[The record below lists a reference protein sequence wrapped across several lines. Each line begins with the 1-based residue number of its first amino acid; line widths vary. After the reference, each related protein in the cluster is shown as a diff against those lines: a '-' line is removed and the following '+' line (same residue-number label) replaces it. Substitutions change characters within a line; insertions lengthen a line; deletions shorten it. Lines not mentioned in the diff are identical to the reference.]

1 MKSKGRSVFH
11 RSFVAFAV
19 ILGGLLMAPAA
30 WSATTVLNPIMDS
43 YVDQNQAQ
51 VSSEYA
57 IDRIISF
64 VTKDEY
70 KDWTRGAK
78 IASFA
83 SKENAQYPKPVLIFE
98 YEYHPQEG
106 CSHVFWKNHP
116 DLWVGYTP
124 GALLKNVFTNSAGY
138 VYSKTTGKNAILY
151 NVGAKTLMEALGFP
165 DSDGPVGGAMILL
178 RNAVAALLNAADS
191 RVNYSL
197 DPTDVLTYVSNAL
210 QSGNRD
216 TMLALEK
223 QVDALNN
230 LGCPHED

>member
-1 MKSKGRSVFH
+1 MKTQGRSVFH
-11 RSFVAFAV
+11 QSFFAFV
-19 ILGGLLMAPAA
+19 LILVGFLMVPAA
-30 WSATTVLNPIMDS
+30 WSATTVLNSIMDS

-51 VSSEYA
+51 VYSEYA

-70 KDWTRGAK
+70 EDWTRGAK
-78 IASFA
+78 IASLA

-116 DLWVGYTP
+116 GLWVGYTP
-124 GALLKNVFTNSAGY
+124 GALLKNVFPNSAGY
-138 VYSKTTGKNAILY
+138 VYSKTTGNNAILY
-151 NVGAKTLMEALGFP
+151 IVGNKTLMEALEFP
-165 DSDGPVGGAMILL
+165 GSDGPIGGAMILL

-197 DPTDVLTYVSNAL
+197 DPTDVLTYVSNAP
-210 QSGNRD
+210 
-216 TMLALEK
+216 AK
-223 QVDALNN
+223 WK
-230 LGCPHED
+230 